1 MKKTVKWM
9 VIVIIAI
16 IAGCVI
22 FSGGS
27 APDQST
33 PEKAAEAYFKAI
45 EDVDVDAMIALTNP
59 SGEEIS
65 DRMRK
70 GLRDQLARQKA
81 KIFFSG
87 CTIGEISKECDLDDG
102 RAQMA
107 VPVIEDSGRQSFE
120 RMTFKK
126 VGDKWYKD

>member
-1 MKKTVKWM
+1 
-9 VIVIIAI
+9 
-16 IAGCVI
+16 
-22 FSGGS
+22 
-27 APDQST
+27 
-33 PEKAAEAYFKAI
+33 
-45 EDVDVDAMIALTNP
+45 
-59 SGEEIS
+59 
-65 DRMRK
+65 MRK

-107 VPVIEDSGRQSFE
+107 VSVIEDSGRQSFE